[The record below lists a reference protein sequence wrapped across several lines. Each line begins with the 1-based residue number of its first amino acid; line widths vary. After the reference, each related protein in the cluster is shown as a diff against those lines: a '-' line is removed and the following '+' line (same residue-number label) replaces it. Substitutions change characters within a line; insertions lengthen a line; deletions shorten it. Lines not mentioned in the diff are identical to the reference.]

1 MDKDTLTEIIGRNIT
16 KYRKQAGMTQAQLA
30 ELIGVSTAFI
40 SRVER
45 GQKIMK
51 VQTLYETAPA
61 LHVSCDA
68 LLTTDDTHSRLE
80 NIRMLIAEQPEAYLE
95 GFEKLIRVCAEEFIS
110 KDKDAYDCP
119 HKE

>member
-51 VQTLYETAPA
+51 VCLGI
-61 LHVSCDA
+61 
-68 LLTTDDTHSRLE
+68 LTTRKRVDKFLDADLVCDLVRL
-80 NIRMLIAEQPEAYLE
+80 
-95 GFEKLIRVCAEEFIS
+95 
-110 KDKDAYDCP
+110 
-119 HKE
+119 